1 MSRKNKKFTLTTLDI
16 AILTAGR
23 VDLLEKCIDAILP
36 QMKES
41 YRIHVYNNGYPSE
54 EYERVYK
61 KLPEH
66 SNVSRNRQNTGFPGG
81 ANGAIKMGTAPL
93 CLFIS
98 DDIFLHDGAID
109 TLISRMKSDDTIALC
124 GYKFIFPEDSN
135 DPSRP
140 AGRVQHVG
148 QATNIRGDII
158 HPMIG
163 WTPENPKTCI
173 SRDVIG
179 VTGASF
185 IVRRDAFRRAGGFN
199 TIYGMGYYEDVD
211 LCLTLRAMGYKV
223 WVEAGAV
230 ATHGVSQ
237 TFANAPADA
246 PKPTV
251 QQNQIIFKSR
261 WLQGLPWTEFSLW

>member
-36 QMKES
+36 QMEVG
-41 YRIHVYNNGYPSE
+41 YRIHVYNNGFPSD
-54 EYERVYK
+54 EYEQVYK

-98 DDIFLHDGAID
+98 DDIFLHSGAIE
-109 TLISRMKSDDTIALC
+109 TLIARMKSDEQIALC
-124 GYKFIFPEDSN
+124 GYKFLFTEDTN
-135 DPSRP
+135 EPARP

-148 QATNIRGDII
+148 LATNIRGDII

-163 WTPENPKTCI
+163 WTPENPKTNI
-173 SRDVIG
+173 SRDVVG

-185 IVRRDAFRRAGGFN
+185 IVRRDAFHRAGGFN
-199 TIYGMGYYEDVD
+199 SIYGMGYYEDVD
-211 LCLTLRAMGYKV
+211 LCLTLRSLGYKV
-223 WVEAGAV
+223 FIDTNAV
-230 ATHGVSQ
+230 ATHGVGQTFSTSQ
-237 TFANAPADA
+237 TV
-246 PKPTV
+246 KPNI
-251 QQNQIIFKSR
+251 QQNQTIFKSR
-261 WLQGLPWTEFSLW
+261 WLQNLPWTEFDLW